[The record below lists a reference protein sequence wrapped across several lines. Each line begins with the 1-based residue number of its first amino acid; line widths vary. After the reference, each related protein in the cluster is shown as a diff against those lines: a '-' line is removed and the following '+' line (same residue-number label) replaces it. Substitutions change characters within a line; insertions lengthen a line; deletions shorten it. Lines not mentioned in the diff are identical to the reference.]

1 MRLFL
6 AILACV
12 AALPCAAAPFEGFR
26 HSGVV
31 TILTTPEGADL
42 PEGAS
47 VRDFPLLVRLHGDS
61 FPFAQALADGADLR
75 VASGEGEPL
84 PHRIDFWDAARGEAA
99 VWVRVPEIRGNDRQ
113 DLRLFWGDPDASDA
127 SDGGAVFDAGNGY
140 VGVWHMGEES
150 RDEVG
155 GLPAKDTGTSAAEG
169 VIGAGRRFPG
179 GAGISFG
186 DAITTLPAGASPHST
201 GLWFRTTTPNT
212 TLVGWGN
219 EEARGKVVLQ
229 YRGPPR
235 VRADCYFSGG
245 DVTSAGPI
253 VPGAWTHVVHTF
265 EEGEA
270 RIYVD
275 GRLAGRN
282 AHAGSTMAIE
292 SPARMWFGG
301 WYDRYDFAG
310 DLDEV
315 RLSSVVRS
323 PEWVR
328 LEYENQRPLQ
338 TLVGPVVPP
347 GDAFTVSAERL
358 DLREGE
364 RATVT
369 AEAGGARKIA
379 WSVVRDG
386 GEEVVAVD
394 TFSHTF
400 DAGRT
405 SGDTT
410 ATLRLRVVHAD
421 GVRVREIPVAIR
433 EAIPEPEFTLDA
445 PAAWDGRGTIEV
457 VPRIANLA
465 AMEAAGVG
473 EVGISWEAGPFA
485 VVPDAAP
492 DRLRLLHAFK
502 SGRLV
507 VTATLANGGRAVS
520 RSTEIAVTQPGHDAW
535 VPRVPDADEK
545 PEEGQFYPRDDTNT
559 GTLVWSGTLAEPAD
573 EVFLRLFADDRP
585 VATETMAPAAGGAYA
600 FSMKLAPGLV
610 IYRAELGT
618 RSADGERVLERVGD
632 LVCGDA
638 FLIDGQ
644 SNALAT
650 DTAETSPPETSP
662 WIRSY
667 GQPPADPHDD
677 GADLW
682 CRPVWKARQGE
693 KAELGWWG
701 MELAKR
707 LVEHRGIPV
716 CILNGAVGGT
726 RIDQHQ
732 RNDADPADRATIY
745 GRALWRARRAR
756 LTHGIRAI
764 VWHQG
769 ESDQGADGP
778 SGKEGWETYQRL
790 FVAMAGGWKRDYPN
804 ARHLYLFQIW
814 PDACAM
820 GGREGAGDRLRERQR
835 TLPRLFSTMSI
846 LSTVGVRPPGGC
858 HYPLEGWGEFARLLE
873 PLVERDIDGRV
884 PAAPLTAPNL
894 LRASRG
900 AADTVVLEFDQP
912 VRWDDGIAGQFFLDD
927 RRDLVGGGSAEGAI
941 LTLRLKGPSAA
952 ERITYLK
959 ESSWNPEGLL
969 EGANGIAALTFC
981 DVPIEP
987 APDAPRR

>member
-6 AILACV
+6 TTIACI
-12 AALPCAAAPFEGFR
+12 AAFPCAAAFFEDFP
-26 HSGVV
+26 HSGTVF
-31 TILTTPEGADL
+31 ILTTPEGADF
-42 PEGAS
+42 PEKAR
-47 VRDFPLLVRLHGDS
+47 VRDFPLLVRLRGDS
-61 FPFAQALADGADLR
+61 FPFAQARADGADLR
-75 VASGEGEPL
+75 VASASGEPL
-84 PHRIDFWDAARGEAA
+84 PHRIESWDAARGEAT
-99 VWVRVPEIRGNDRQ
+99 VWVRVPEIRGGDQ
-113 DLRLFWGDPDASDA
+113 QALRLFWGRAEAIDASE
-127 SDGGAVFDAGNGY
+127 SRAVFDADNGF
-140 VGVWHMGEES
+140 VGVWHMGDRV

-155 GLPAKDTGTSAAEG
+155 GLPAEDTGTNAGEG
-169 VIGAGRRFPG
+169 VVGAGRHFPG
-179 GAGISFG
+179 GAGIFCG
-186 DAITTLPAGASPHST
+186 DRITSLPSGDSPHST

-245 DVTSAGPI
+245 DVTSAGRI

-270 RIYVD
+270 RIYLD
-275 GRLAGRN
+275 GRLAGSS
-282 AHAGSTMAIE
+282 AHPGSTMAIK
-292 SPARMWFGG
+292 SPARLWFGG
-301 WYDRYDFAG
+301 WYGRYDFAG
-310 DLDEV
+310 DLDEI
-315 RLSSVVRS
+315 RLSRVVRS

-328 LEYENQRPLQ
+328 LEYENQKPLQ
-338 TLVGPVVPP
+338 SLVGPVVPP

-358 DLREGE
+358 DLDEGR

-386 GEEVVAVD
+386 VEEVVAVD
-394 TFSHTF
+394 TFSCTF

-410 ATLRLRVVHAD
+410 ATLRLRAAVAD
-421 GVRVREIPVAIR
+421 GVRTRDIPVTIR
-433 EAIPEPEFTLDA
+433 EAIPEPDFTLDA
-445 PAAWDGRGTIEV
+445 PAAWDGRGTIEI

-465 AMEAAGVG
+465 AMEAAGAG
-473 EVGISWEAGPFA
+473 EVRISWEAGPFA
-485 VVPDAAP
+485 VVQETAS

-507 VTATLANGGRAVS
+507 VTATLENGGRAVS
-520 RSTEIAVTQPGHDAW
+520 RSCEIVVTPPAHDAW
-535 VPRVPDADEK
+535 VPRVPDAGEK
-545 PEEGQFYPRDDTNT
+545 PEEGQFYPRDDTNS
-559 GTLVWSGTLAEPAD
+559 GTLVWSGALAEPAD
-573 EVFLRLFADDRP
+573 EVFLRLYADDRP
-585 VATETMAPAAGGAYA
+585 IATETTAPGADGAYA
-600 FSMKLAPGLV
+600 FTMKLEPGLV

-618 RSADGERVLERVGD
+618 RTGGRDTVLERVGD

-650 DTAETSPPETSP
+650 DTAETSPTETSP

-667 GQPPADPHDD
+667 GQPPADPRDD
-677 GADLW
+677 GVNRW
-682 CRPVWKARQGE
+682 CRPVWKAREGE

-707 LVEHRGIPV
+707 LVEHRRIPV
-716 CILNGAVGGT
+716 CIVNGAVGGT

-732 RNDADPADRATIY
+732 RNDADPADRTTIY
-745 GRALWRARRAR
+745 GRTLWRARRAR
-756 LTHGIRAI
+756 IEHGIRAI

-778 SGKEGWETYQRL
+778 SGREGSETYRRL
-790 FVAMAGGWKRDYPN
+790 FVAMAGGWQRDYPN

-820 GGREGAGDRLRERQR
+820 GGREGAGDRLREQQR
-835 TLPRLFSTMSI
+835 TLPRLFTTMSI
-846 LSTVGVRPPGGC
+846 LSTVGIRPPGGC
-858 HYPLEGWGEFARLLE
+858 HYPLEGWSEFARLLE
-873 PLVERDIDGRV
+873 PLVERDCDGRV
-884 PAAPLTAPNL
+884 PAAPITAPNL
-894 LRASRG
+894 LRATRV
-900 AADTVVLEFDQP
+900 AADSIALEFDQP
-912 VRWDDGIAGQFFLDD
+912 VRWDDGIAEQFFLDD
-927 RRDLVGGGSAEGAI
+927 RRDRIGGGSVEGAV
-941 LTLRLKGPSAA
+941 LTLRLKDTSAA

-959 ESSWNPEGLL
+959 ESSWNPDMLL
-969 EGANGIAALTFC
+969 EGTNRIAALTFC

-987 APDAPRR
+987 AAAAPPR